1 MSNSTNAIL
10 RQITTVIIGK
20 DRVASRVLMAI
31 LSGGHIL
38 MEDIPGTG
46 KTTLALAFAKTL
58 GIDFKRIQFTSDSMP
73 SDVVGFS
80 VYDKTGGAL
89 NYKPGA
95 AMTNLLLA
103 DEINRTS
110 SKTQSALLEVMEEGQ
125 ITVDG
130 VTRSVPQPFTVIATQ
145 NPVGTAGTQILPHAQ
160 LDRFMVRLQMGY
172 PDFASQV
179 NILKDRQTSN
189 PLDALTP
196 VTNARELITMKEETA
211 QVHIADSIYEYAT
224 RLSQST
230 RTHPMIQLGVSPRGA
245 LAICRMAKAYAYV
258 LGRDYV
264 VPEDVSSVF
273 PQVCAHRLLLSS
285 KARLANRTAEEIL
298 GELLTTVEMPVS
310 GSSSVIKDRAKGK
323 FRK

>member
-1 MSNSTNAIL
+1 MANKSNLIL
-10 RQITTVIIGK
+10 KQVQTVIVGK
-20 DRVASRVLMAI
+20 DEVLTRVLMAI

-38 MEDIPGTG
+38 MEDVPGVG

-58 GIDFKRIQFTSDSMP
+58 GISFKRIQFTSDSMP

-80 VYDKTGGAL
+80 VYDKAGGAL
-89 NYKPGA
+89 SYKPGA

-110 SKTQSALLEVMEEGQ
+110 SKTQSSLLEVMEEGQ

-130 VTRSVPQPFTVIATQ
+130 VTRSVPQPFVVIATQ

-179 NILKDRQTSN
+179 NILRDRQTEN
-189 PLDALTP
+189 PLDSVSP
-196 VTNARELITMKEETA
+196 VISAAELIAMKNDVA
-211 QVHIADSIYEYAT
+211 SVHIADSLYEYITHLAQAT
-224 RLSQST
+224 RS
-230 RTHPMIQLGVSPRGA
+230 HAMVQLGLSPRGA

-258 LGRDYV
+258 YDRDFV
-264 VPEDVSSVF
+264 VPDDIAAIFCDV
-273 PQVCAHRLLLSS
+273 CTHRMLLSA
-285 KARLANRTAEEIL
+285 KARLANLAATDIL
-298 GELLTTVEMPVS
+298 KEVLESVAKPVS
-310 GSSSVIKDRAKGK
+310 GSSSVSSGRGK
-323 FRK
+323 RR

>member
-1 MSNSTNAIL
+1 MASKSNLIL
-10 RQITTVIIGK
+10 NQVQTVIVGK
-20 DRVASRVLMAI
+20 DEVLSRVLMAI

-38 MEDIPGTG
+38 MEDVPGVG

-58 GIDFKRIQFTSDSMP
+58 GINFKRIQFTSDSMP
-73 SDVVGFS
+73 SDVIGFS

-89 NYKPGA
+89 SYQPGA

-130 VTRSVPQPFTVIATQ
+130 VTRSVPQPFVVIATQ

-160 LDRFMVRLQMGY
+160 LDRFMVRLEMGY

-179 NILKDRQTSN
+179 NILRDRQTEN
-189 PLDALTP
+189 PLDAVTP
-196 VTNARELITMKEETA
+196 VISASALIAMKNEVA
-211 QVHIADSIYEYAT
+211 SVHIADSLYEYITQLAQAT
-224 RLSQST
+224 RS
-230 RTHPMIQLGVSPRGA
+230 HPMIQLGLSPRGA

-258 LGRDYV
+258 YDRDFV
-264 VPEDVSSVF
+264 VPDDIAAIF
-273 PQVCAHRLLLSS
+273 CDVCAHRMLLSS
-285 KARLANRTAEEIL
+285 KARLANLAATDIL
-298 GELLTTVEMPVS
+298 KEVLESVAKPVS
-310 GSSSVIKDRAKGK
+310 GSSSVLSGRGK
-323 FRK
+323 RR